1 VNVHYVR
8 TDIETGLLVD
18 SEESTWIYFI

>member
-18 SEESTWIYFI
+18 SEESTWIYWI